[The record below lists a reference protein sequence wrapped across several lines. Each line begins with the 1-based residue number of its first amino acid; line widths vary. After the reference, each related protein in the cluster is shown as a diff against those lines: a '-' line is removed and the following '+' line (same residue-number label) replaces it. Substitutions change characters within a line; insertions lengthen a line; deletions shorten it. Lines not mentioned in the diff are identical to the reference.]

1 MPEGNESLPQGVD
14 SGLGIKFPRNGND
27 WGRISLVMNTH
38 REPADGKGGKNLNKS
53 VTDTLISGNVGAEER
68 GLWFSEEMKG
78 FRRVL
83 PVYCAL
89 SKDAME
95 CFKRI
100 LHGFW
105 TCMCA
110 QAIRDRSTDCPWLL
124 VGTRLEWFA

>member
-1 MPEGNESLPQGVD
+1 MTGD
-14 SGLGIKFPRNGND
+14 GL
-27 WGRISLVMNTH
+27 VNTYT
-38 REPADGKGGKNLNKS
+38 EPADGKGGKNLNKS

-68 GLWFSEEMKG
+68 GLWFSEEIKG

-89 SKDAME
+89 SKDAIE

-110 QAIRDRSTDCPWLL
+110 QEIGDGSTDCPWLL
-124 VGTRLEWFA
+124 VGTCLEWFA